1 MLVCTAG
8 LLAICFNVP
17 PLDAA
22 WTVVQS
28 ASYLCCF
35 VLLSYLVVVVVHF
48 ASRHVLQSWRGSAHD
63 TDTTL
68 TSTPAVAAAV
78 TAPAA
83 SPSGRIA
90 AAAAV
95 TAPAAS
101 PSGRIS
107 AALRARV
114 TGLCS
119 RSVAV
124 AVRTAVGVLAAVA
137 VAVLV
142 QLVRSEPPGV
152 PSALPVAIAVWLLR
166 LLAALVVFGGAVWL
180 RRSRGVPP
188 LPHSAAVGV
197 TAVVL
202 TLVVIQVCV

>member
-90 AAAAV
+90 AA
-95 TAPAAS
+95 
-101 PSGRIS
+101 
-107 AALRARV
+107 LRARV

-166 LLAALVVFGGAVWL
+166 LLAALVVCGGAVWL